1 MRTLSALA
9 SLVAMSATLLTGCSA
24 SGETSPSNGND
35 GSEVFSGTVSSLGAS
50 CEAFGSSAT
59 ALLSTLQ
66 VPYRT
71 LVWWETDS
79 SSHECEAHATLT
91 DEGTDPASS
100 LVNSYGTVSLS
111 VALLEDSVGA
121 DVSGYIAPTLPEKM
135 DPIYDEMKQYEGTPE
150 EERVVFP
157 QQFPAAGWTY
167 GLDSLTSAYP
177 NRGEGEI
184 SLVLT
189 TAQSVLECRYHAPTE
204 APLPYEDVV
213 ALCNEFRDL
222 VYID

>member
-1 MRTLSALA
+1 MRSIKLGAC
-9 SLVAMSATLLTGCSA
+9 VAAFAATLLAGCSTVGGGSS
-24 SGETSPSNGND
+24 SGED
-35 GSEVFSGTVSSLGAS
+35 GTEVFSGTVSSLGAS

-59 ALLSTLQ
+59 VLLSTLQ

-79 SSHECEAHATLT
+79 SSNECEVHATLT

-111 VALLEDSVGA
+111 VALLEDSVSAG
-121 DVSGYIAPTLPEKM
+121 VSGYIAPTLPEKM
-135 DPIYDEMKQYEGTPE
+135 GPIYDEMKQYEGTVE

-157 QQFPAAGWTY
+157 QQFPAVGWTY
-167 GLDSLTSAYP
+167 GFDSLTSAYP

-204 APLPYEDVV
+204 APLPYEAVT